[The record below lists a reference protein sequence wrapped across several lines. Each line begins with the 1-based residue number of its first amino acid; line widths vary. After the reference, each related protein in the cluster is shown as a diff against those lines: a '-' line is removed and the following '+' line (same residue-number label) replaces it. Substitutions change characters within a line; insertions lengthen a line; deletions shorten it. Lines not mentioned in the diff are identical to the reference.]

1 MYRIPGNLEI
11 PDIQD
16 GPDGPDGQ
24 VIPDIAA
31 SPGLDIQGGV
41 VTLGKADIQA
51 QMEPMGHRDIQG

>member
-16 GPDGPDGQ
+16 GPDGQ

-31 SPGLDIQGGV
+31 SPGLDFQGIV
-41 VTLGKADIQA
+41 VIPGSAGGLAIPE
-51 QMEPMGHRDIQG
+51 QMERRDIAG